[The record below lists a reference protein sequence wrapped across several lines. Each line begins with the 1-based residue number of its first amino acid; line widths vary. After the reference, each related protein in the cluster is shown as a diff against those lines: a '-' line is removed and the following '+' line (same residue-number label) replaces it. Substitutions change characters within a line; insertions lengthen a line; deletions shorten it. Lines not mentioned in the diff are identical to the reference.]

1 MQLQWSVLGVTDTI
15 ATIKVNLQ
23 HLFGARWTIN
33 HDNVNKF
40 RQRIQDNS
48 HLINCLNE
56 SLDLIPL
63 DDPFVTM

>member
-40 RQRIQDNS
+40 RQCIQDNS

-56 SLDLIPL
+56 CL
-63 DDPFVTM
+63 